1 MTTASAC
8 ARWDC
13 SRSQPGTDDSSSVS
27 GNNGNVTVEAC
38 DDDSENLLKF
48 VGRIDYCS
56 SQGECGEACSD
67 MLAMLEFEG
76 TGGRTETRLEG
87 FGYFFYSRSGE
98 FQTLIWHHTY
108 IYTLSDSQRCSVLG
122 SQLVRLGVDQRVQC
136 SCGVCQCSVYGT
148 GTCSGVPNDVQEE
161 LILGF
166 DMEWPVNFKAGS
178 GKTALIQVC
187 PKEDVCHLDFWK
199 LSRDFG
205 ILVKP
210 LMEKV
215 IDLGKFANEVLNSN
229 QNWSLD
235 GLVLHLFR
243 KRILKSENICISDW
257 TKIPLSQ
264 EQENYAA
271 TDAYK
276 ILANRNI
283 ELLHQ
288 GTPHETEDILI
299 LVEHN
304 PVYTVGIRAKEYSA
318 DYEKNLKQTGA
329 EFYRTNR
336 GGLVTFHGPGQLVAY
351 PILNLK
357 HFNPN
362 VRWYVSQIEKTI
374 IRTCGRLGLAAE
386 TSPLTGVWV
395 GDKKICALGLQ
406 ASRFIT
412 THGLALN
419 CDTDL
424 TWFSHIVPCGI
435 EGKGVTSL
443 SIELKRNVT
452 IEETLPLFL
461 LSFSELFDCALC
473 DYRKKD
479 ADIKYAAETGTES
492 RKEEVMRIKS
502 VRSMLAVMRRN
513 KIKNE
518 VIQKKS
524 GGTGN
529 TRDSRGSKTEML

>member
-1 MTTASAC
+1 MF
-8 ARWDC
+8 WL
-13 SRSQPGTDDSSSVS
+13 QDSSSVS
-27 GNNGNVTVEAC
+27 GNNGNATVKAC
-38 DDDSENLLKF
+38 DDDSGNLLKF

-67 MLAMLEFEG
+67 MLAMF
-76 TGGRTETRLEG
+76 
-87 FGYFFYSRSGE
+87 
-98 FQTLIWHHTY
+98 
-108 IYTLSDSQRCSVLG
+108 DSQRCSILG
-122 SQLVRLGVDQRVQC
+122 SQPVRLGVDQPVQC
-136 SCGVCQCSVYGT
+136 SCGVCWCSVYGA

-178 GKTALIQVC
+178 CKTALIQVC
-187 PKEDVCHLDFWK
+187 PKEDCAVQHDSQFSMIVSSHWVSAIIGALIATQIVVRGCELSVSTKEVMGLLYVCTQAQTKLLKQPPLKGWEVQPLSIIAITMCAILETLTSPEDEGSHLIDFWK

-235 GLVLHLFR
+235 GLVLHLFG
-243 KRILKSENICISDW
+243 KRILKSENIRISDW

-318 DYEKNLKQTGA
+318 DYENNLKQTGA

-461 LSFSELFDCALC
+461 LSFSELFDCTLC

-479 ADIKYAAETGTES
+479 ADSLIELIGKL
-492 RKEEVMRIKS
+492 K
-502 VRSMLAVMRRN
+502 
-513 KIKNE
+513 
-518 VIQKKS
+518 
-524 GGTGN
+524 
-529 TRDSRGSKTEML
+529 

>member
-1 MTTASAC
+1 
-8 ARWDC
+8 
-13 SRSQPGTDDSSSVS
+13 
-27 GNNGNVTVEAC
+27 
-38 DDDSENLLKF
+38 
-48 VGRIDYCS
+48 
-56 SQGECGEACSD
+56 
-67 MLAMLEFEG
+67 
-76 TGGRTETRLEG
+76 
-87 FGYFFYSRSGE
+87 
-98 FQTLIWHHTY
+98 
-108 IYTLSDSQRCSVLG
+108 
-122 SQLVRLGVDQRVQC
+122 
-136 SCGVCQCSVYGT
+136 
-148 GTCSGVPNDVQEE
+148 
-161 LILGF
+161 
-166 DMEWPVNFKAGS
+166 MEWPVNFKAGS
-178 GKTALIQVC
+178 CKTALIQVC
-187 PKEDVCHLDFWK
+187 PKEDVCHLFHLSSMISLPRVFICLLQHPKIIFVGVNISGDFWK

-235 GLVLHLFR
+235 GLVQHLFG
-243 KRILKSENICISDW
+243 KRILKSENIRISDW

-288 GTPHETEDILI
+288 GTPHKTEDILI

-318 DYEKNLKQTGA
+318 DYENNLKQTGA

-479 ADIKYAAETGTES
+479 ADSLIELIGKL
-492 RKEEVMRIKS
+492 K
-502 VRSMLAVMRRN
+502 
-513 KIKNE
+513 
-518 VIQKKS
+518 
-524 GGTGN
+524 
-529 TRDSRGSKTEML
+529 

>member
-1 MTTASAC
+1 MEFSHATQPLYCLDRSTVHVVEAVRDECTSIHSAKENSAYIGSRDGHYPSNFAC
-8 ARWDC
+8 TNGKPLFLPLDKARQQW
-13 SRSQPGTDDSSSVS
+13 RDSSSVS

-38 DDDSENLLKF
+38 DDDSGNLLKF

-56 SQGECGEACSD
+56 SLGECGEACSD
-67 MLAMLEFEG
+67 MLAML
-76 TGGRTETRLEG
+76 
-87 FGYFFYSRSGE
+87 
-98 FQTLIWHHTY
+98 
-108 IYTLSDSQRCSVLG
+108 
-122 SQLVRLGVDQRVQC
+122 
-136 SCGVCQCSVYGT
+136 
-148 GTCSGVPNDVQEE
+148 NDVQEE
-161 LILGF
+161 LVLGF

-178 GKTALIQVC
+178 CKTALIQVC

-229 QNWSLD
+229 QSWSLD

-243 KRILKSENICISDW
+243 KRLLKSEDIRISDW
-257 TKIPLSQ
+257 TRIPLSQ

-288 GTPHETEDILI
+288 GTSHETEDILI

-304 PVYTVGIRAKEYSA
+304 PVYTVGIRAKEYST
-318 DYEKNLKQTGA
+318 DYENNLKQTGA

-395 GDKKICALGLQ
+395 GEKKICALGLQ

-443 SIELKRNVT
+443 SNELKRNVT

-473 DYRKKD
+473 DYPKKD
-479 ADIKYAAETGTES
+479 TDSLIELI
-492 RKEEVMRIKS
+492 RKLK
-502 VRSMLAVMRRN
+502 
-513 KIKNE
+513 
-518 VIQKKS
+518 
-524 GGTGN
+524 
-529 TRDSRGSKTEML
+529 

>member
-1 MTTASAC
+1 MF
-8 ARWDC
+8 WL
-13 SRSQPGTDDSSSVS
+13 QDSSSVS
-27 GNNGNVTVEAC
+27 GNNGNATVKAC
-38 DDDSENLLKF
+38 DDDSGNLLKF

-67 MLAMLEFEG
+67 MLAMF
-76 TGGRTETRLEG
+76 
-87 FGYFFYSRSGE
+87 
-98 FQTLIWHHTY
+98 
-108 IYTLSDSQRCSVLG
+108 DSQRCSILG
-122 SQLVRLGVDQRVQC
+122 SQPVRLGVDQPVQC
-136 SCGVCQCSVYGT
+136 SCGVCWCSVYGA

-178 GKTALIQVC
+178 CKTALIQVC
-187 PKEDVCHLDFWK
+187 PKEDCAVQHDSQFSMIVSSHWVSAIIGALIATQIVVRGDFWK

-235 GLVLHLFR
+235 GLVLHLFG
-243 KRILKSENICISDW
+243 KRILKSENIRISDW

-271 TDAYK
+271 TDAYVS
-276 ILANRNI
+276 
-283 ELLHQ
+283 
-288 GTPHETEDILI
+288 TPHETEDILI

-318 DYEKNLKQTGA
+318 DYENNLKQTGA

-461 LSFSELFDCALC
+461 LSFSELFDCTLC

-479 ADIKYAAETGTES
+479 ADSLIELIGKL
-492 RKEEVMRIKS
+492 K
-502 VRSMLAVMRRN
+502 
-513 KIKNE
+513 
-518 VIQKKS
+518 
-524 GGTGN
+524 
-529 TRDSRGSKTEML
+529 